1 MTSGSYMPKLRSTE
15 PPKPHAKLEKW
26 TWILI
31 YGGLFLFIL
40 GIATARIEPVL
51 GWSMAT
57 PGAIAAVIGFVLIY
71 VRSRLKDKP

>member
-1 MTSGSYMPKLRSTE
+1 MNSGSYMPKLRSTE

-31 YGGLFLFIL
+31 YAGLFLMTL
-40 GIATARIEPVL
+40 GIATARTDTVL

-57 PGAIAAVIGFVLIY
+57 PGALAAVAGVVLIY
-71 VRSRLKDKP
+71 LRSRIKD

>member
-1 MTSGSYMPKLRSTE
+1 MPKLRSTE

-31 YGGLFLFIL
+31 YAGLFLMTL
-40 GIATARIEPVL
+40 GIATARTDTVL

-57 PGAIAAVIGFVLIY
+57 PGALAAVAGVVLIY
-71 VRSRLKDKP
+71 LRSRIKD

>member
-15 PPKPHAKLEKW
+15 PPKPHARLEKW

-31 YGGLFLFIL
+31 YGGLFIFIL

-51 GWSMAT
+51 GWSMAV
-57 PGAIAAVIGFVLIY
+57 PGAAAAAVGIVLIY

>member
-1 MTSGSYMPKLRSTE
+1 MNSGSYMPKLRSTE

-31 YGGLFLFIL
+31 YAGLFLMTL
-40 GIATARIEPVL
+40 GIATARTDTVL

-57 PGAIAAVIGFVLIY
+57 PGALAAVVGVVLIY
-71 VRSRLKDKP
+71 LRSRIKD

>member
-1 MTSGSYMPKLRSTE
+1 MNSGSYMPKLRSTE

-31 YGGLFLFIL
+31 YAGLFLMTL
-40 GIATARIEPVL
+40 GIATARTDTVL

-57 PGAIAAVIGFVLIY
+57 PGALAAVIGVVLIY
-71 VRSRLKDKP
+71 LRSRIKD